1 MGTDAAYSIGSG
13 PHTHWLAL
21 PATERMCTMLY
32 LEAFSKVLPVLL
44 LFGLGAAFRRN
55 GFLQPIAVDG
65 LKKLIVNVS
74 LPAVL
79 FLAFAAVDLQPEH
92 LLVAGMVFLAC
103 TTVLFAGRRLH
114 GIAGTRS
121 PYLPP
126 LLTGFEAGMMGYAI
140 FTAVYGAENV
150 FKFAVVDLGQVI
162 FVFFILVPYVQRQ
175 GMGAVS
181 FGQTVRGFLV
191 TPVILSIF
199 AGILFNRLGLM
210 PLVTSFPLTAAV
222 ITTLE
227 LLAAVT
233 TPLIGIVIGYE
244 VNLGRTGL
252 AAPTR
257 TLAVRLAIWVTLGLL
272 FTTLVIS
279 RLFPGDT
286 VAQAALMT
294 LFVLPPPFVIPLF
307 MAQAGAEDQRYV
319 VNTLSLAT
327 LATLAAFTAVSVIFP
342 A

>member
-1 MGTDAAYSIGSG
+1 
-13 PHTHWLAL
+13 
-21 PATERMCTMLY
+21 MLY
-32 LEAFSKVLPVLL
+32 LEAFAKVVPVLL
-44 LFGLGAAFRRN
+44 LFGLGAFFRRS
-55 GFLQPIAVDG
+55 GFLQPAAVDG
-65 LKKLIVNVS
+65 LKRLIVNVT

-92 LLVAGMVFLAC
+92 LLVAGSVFLAC
-103 TTVLFAGRRLH
+103 TVVLFAGRYL
-114 GIAGTRS
+114 GAVAGTRS

-150 FKFAVVDLGQVI
+150 FKFAVADLGQVI
-162 FVFFILVPYVQRQ
+162 FVFFVLAPYVKRQ
-175 GMGAVS
+175 GAGAVS
-181 FGQTVRGFLV
+181 ISQTVRGFLT

-199 AGILFNRLGLM
+199 AGILANRLGIM
-210 PLVTSFPLTAAV
+210 APLTSFPLTAAV

-244 VNLGRTGL
+244 VNLSRTGL
-252 AAPTR
+252 VAPLR
-257 TLAVRLAIWVTLGLL
+257 TVTLRLAIWVSLGLL
-272 FTTLVIS
+272 FGALLIS
-279 RLFPGDT
+279 RLFPNDP
-286 VAQAALMT
+286 VAQAAVMT
-294 LFVLPPPFVIPLF
+294 MFVLPPPFVIPLF
-307 MAQAGAEDQRYV
+307 MARASADDERYV

-327 LATLAAFTAVSVIFP
+327 LATLVAFTLVSVIYP

>member
-1 MGTDAAYSIGSG
+1 
-13 PHTHWLAL
+13 
-21 PATERMCTMLY
+21 MLY
-32 LEAFSKVLPVLL
+32 LEAFAKVLPVLL
-44 LFGLGAAFRRN
+44 LFGLGACFRRS
-55 GFLQPIAVDG
+55 GFLSPAAVG
-65 LKKLIVNVS
+65 GFKQLIVNVT

-79 FLAFAAVDLQPEH
+79 FLAFAAVNLEPAH
-92 LLVAGMVFLAC
+92 LLVAGAVFLAC
-103 TTVLFAGRRLH
+103 TVALFAGRLL
-114 GIAGTRS
+114 GGVAGTRS

-140 FTAVYGAENV
+140 FTAAYGADQV
-150 FKFAVVDLGQVI
+150 FKFAVVDLGQVV

-181 FGQTVRGFLV
+181 FGQTVRGFLT

-210 PLVTSFPLTAAV
+210 TLVNGFPLTAGV

-233 TPLIGIVIGYE
+233 TPLIGLVIGYE
-244 VNLGRTGL
+244 VKLGRSGL
-252 AAPTR
+252 AAPVR
-257 TLAVRLAIWVTLGLL
+257 TLALRLALWVTAGLL
-272 FTTLVIS
+272 FTTLVIG
-279 RLFPGDT
+279 RLFPGDV
-286 VAQAALMT
+286 VAQAAVMT
-294 LFVLPPPFVIPLF
+294 MFVLPPPFVIPLF
-307 MAQAGAEDQRYV
+307 MARASAEDERYV

-327 LATLAAFTAVSVIFP
+327 LATLVAFTLVSVLYP

>member
-1 MGTDAAYSIGSG
+1 
-13 PHTHWLAL
+13 
-21 PATERMCTMLY
+21 MLY
-32 LEAFSKVLPVLL
+32 LEAFAKVLPVLL
-44 LFGLGAAFRRN
+44 LFGLGAFFRRS
-55 GFLQPIAVDG
+55 GFLQPAAVDG
-65 LKKLIVNVS
+65 LKRLIVNVS

-92 LLVAGMVFLAC
+92 LLVAGSVFLAC
-103 TTVLFAGRRLH
+103 TAVLFAGRFL
-114 GIAGTRS
+114 GGVAGTRS

-140 FTAVYGAENV
+140 FTAVYGADNV

-175 GMGAVS
+175 GAGAVT
-181 FGQTVRGFLV
+181 FGQTVRGFLA
-191 TPVILSIF
+191 TPVILAIF
-199 AGILFNRLGLM
+199 AGIVFNRLGLM
-210 PLVTSFPLTAAV
+210 PLIDGFPLTAAV
-222 ITTLE
+222 VTTLE

-252 AAPTR
+252 AAPLR
-257 TLAVRLAIWVTLGLL
+257 TLTLRLAIWVTLGLL
-272 FTTLVIS
+272 FVTLVIS

-286 VAQAALMT
+286 VAQAAVMT
-294 LFVLPPPFVIPLF
+294 MFVLPPPFVIPLF
-307 MAQAGAEDQRYV
+307 MARASAEEQRYV

-327 LATLAAFTAVSVIFP
+327 LATLIAFTLVSVIYP
-342 A
+342 V

>member
-1 MGTDAAYSIGSG
+1 
-13 PHTHWLAL
+13 
-21 PATERMCTMLY
+21 MLY
-32 LEAFSKVLPVLL
+32 LDAFAKVLPVLL
-44 LFGLGAAFRRN
+44 LFGLGALFRRRN
-55 GFLQPIAVDG
+55 FLTPAAVDG
-65 LKKLIVNVS
+65 LKKLIVNVT

-92 LLVAGMVFLAC
+92 LLVVGAVFLAC
-103 TTVLFAGRRLH
+103 TVVLFAGRFLH
-114 GIAGTRS
+114 GVAGTQS

-162 FVFFILVPYVQRQ
+162 FVFFILVPYVQQQ
-175 GMGAVS
+175 GSGRVAL
-181 FGQTVRGFLV
+181 GQTVRGFLT

-199 AGILFNRLGLM
+199 AGILANRLGIM
-210 PLVTSFPLTAAV
+210 PFLTGFPLSAAV

-252 AAPTR
+252 AAPMR
-257 TLAVRLAIWVTLGLL
+257 TLAVRLVIWVTLGLL
-272 FTTLVIS
+272 FTALVIS

-286 VAQAALMT
+286 VAQAAVMT
-294 LFVLPPPFVIPLF
+294 MFVLPPPFVIPLF
-307 MAQAGAEDQRYV
+307 MAHARAEEQRYV

-327 LATLAAFTAVSVIFP
+327 LATLVAFTVVSVVYP